1 MIVYLKKPSLSTVLF
16 RLISADNVMRRRRAP
31 IANLSRFIQE
41 RPYAHIKEHDGEMFD
56 DTFGIIFTD
65 SS

>member
-1 MIVYLKKPSLSTVLF
+1 MIVYLKNHLFQLLF

-56 DTFGIIFTD
+56 DTFGIIFIV